1 MIHTDGALQM
11 VDYVIPQLLLP
22 NGKPPLDSNSN
33 PFITIPTHPTETYD
47 YNVDWGDGNNST
59 NLSGDAT
66 HVYASSGTKTVTIT
80 GTFPRIFLN
89 NGSASSKITSID
101 QWGTGTWTSM
111 EAAFFGADNLVMT
124 ATDSPDLSQVTSMK
138 EMFRDADVFNQDIG
152 GWDTSSVTDMS
163 SMFEGAYNFNQDI
176 SGWDTSSV
184 TDMSYMFEET
194 EIFNQDI
201 GGWNTSSVTDMS
213 RMFYYALAFD
223 QNISGWDTSSV
234 TDMSYMF
241 DVAEIFNGDIS
252 GWDTSSVTSMYGM
265 FSDANAFNQDISGW
279 DTSSV
284 TSMHGMFSD
293 ANAFNQDIG
302 GWDTSSVTDISRM
315 FYYAL
320 AFDQNIGGWDTSKV
334 TSMKSMFRG
343 ADVFNQDIGS
353 WDVASLTNASTMF
366 FGVTLTSEN
375 YDALL
380 AGWAAQT
387 LQTGL
392 DFHGGNSEYCANEGS
407 NRAVLIDTYGWSIT
421 DGGLCDPSTFI
432 TQWQTSS
439 NVTGD
444 PYVTIPTHPTE
455 TYDYNV
461 DWGDGNNSTN
471 LSGDATH
478 VYTSSGTKT
487 VTITGVFP
495 RIYLNN
501 GSESL
506 KIASIDQWGTGTWTS
521 MENAF
526 FGAENLVMTA
536 TDSPD
541 LSLVTS
547 MEEMFRNARIFNGDI
562 GGWDTSS
569 VTDMSSMFNGA
580 LDFNQDISGWN
591 TFSVTKMNLM
601 LRRALD
607 FNQDISG
614 WDTSNVTT
622 MTGMFYDAK
631 AFNQDIGGWNTS
643 NVTDMN
649 SMLRGTEDFN
659 QDIGSWD
666 VSSLTNA
673 VNMFRDAA
681 VFNQDIGGWNT
692 SSVTDMN
699 SMFRDTDVFNQDI
712 GSWNVSSLTNAPNM
726 FQGATLSSENYDA
739 LLAGWAAQSLQTG
752 VNFHGG
758 NSQYCANEGSNRAV
772 LIDTYGWSITDG
784 GPCSNILNVKNTAPL
799 NPTIFLQPNPAKE
812 QFYIKGL
819 KEKTLLRSYDPRG
832 SLLLERE
839 YTSGTPVDISTWAP
853 GLYTVQLINSQGIQT
868 KRLVK

>member
-1 MIHTDGALQM
+1 MKAIYSAL
-11 VDYVIPQLLLP
+11 
-22 NGKPPLDSNSN
+22 
-33 PFITIPTHPTETYD
+33 
-47 YNVDWGDGNNST
+47 
-59 NLSGDAT
+59 
-66 HVYASSGTKTVTIT
+66 
-80 GTFPRIFLN
+80 
-89 NGSASSKITSID
+89 
-101 QWGTGTWTSM
+101 
-111 EAAFFGADNLVMT
+111 FF
-124 ATDSPDLSQVTSMK
+124 
-138 EMFRDADVFNQDIG
+138 VFF
-152 GWDTSSVTDMS
+152 T
-163 SMFEGAYNFNQDI
+163 
-176 SGWDTSSV
+176 
-184 TDMSYMFEET
+184 
-194 EIFNQDI
+194 
-201 GGWNTSSVTDMS
+201 
-213 RMFYYALAFD
+213 
-223 QNISGWDTSSV
+223 
-234 TDMSYMF
+234 
-241 DVAEIFNGDIS
+241 
-252 GWDTSSVTSMYGM
+252 
-265 FSDANAFNQDISGW
+265 
-279 DTSSV
+279 
-284 TSMHGMFSD
+284 
-293 ANAFNQDIG
+293 
-302 GWDTSSVTDISRM
+302 
-315 FYYAL
+315 
-320 AFDQNIGGWDTSKV
+320 
-334 TSMKSMFRG
+334 
-343 ADVFNQDIGS
+343 
-353 WDVASLTNASTMF
+353 SLTQAQ
-366 FGVTLTSEN
+366 
-375 YDALL
+375 DA
-380 AGWAAQT
+380 
-387 LQTGL
+387 
-392 DFHGGNSEYCANEGS
+392 
-407 NRAVLIDTYGWSIT
+407 
-421 DGGLCDPSTFI
+421 FI

-444 PYVTIPTHPTE
+444 PYVTIPTHPDE
-455 TYDYNV
+455 TYNYNV

-471 LSGDATH
+471 QSGDATH
-478 VYTSSGTKT
+478 VYASSGTKT
-487 VTITGVFP
+487 VTITGIFP

-591 TFSVTKMNLM
+591 TFSVTNMNLM

-673 VNMFRDAA
+673 V
-681 VFNQDIGGWNT
+681 
-692 SSVTDMN
+692 
-699 SMFRDTDVFNQDI
+699 
-712 GSWNVSSLTNAPNM
+712 NM